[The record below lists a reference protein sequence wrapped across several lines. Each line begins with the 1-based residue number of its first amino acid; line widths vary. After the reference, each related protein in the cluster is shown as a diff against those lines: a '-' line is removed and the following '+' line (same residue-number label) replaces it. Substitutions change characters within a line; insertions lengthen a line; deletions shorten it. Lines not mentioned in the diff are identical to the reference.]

1 MLGPELAKWRRCM
14 ALRRGVQC
22 RACRVNLASRSG
34 VTGSDVGL
42 HGGSLSAVGRDM
54 LAGRQQ
60 PTPPVDT
67 PAASQLRVPSECT
80 FASGVLLHIVTP
92 GKRRRVTPRP
102 YYGARGRRARPRAL
116 VAPGFSAGG
125 TSGRQPCARRS
136 VTGSSHGCVPRNV
149 STRCRVV
156 ACDCRASSSHEDVA
170 ASHNQCQTQNNDLR
184 GGSALLR
191 VTKSGPSACSRHMG
205 AEYRDSCAS
214 WMCTCGGNGPGRR
227 CNVAPT
233 TVSK

>member
-42 HGGSLSAVGRDM
+42 HGGSLSAVGRVM
-54 LAGRQQ
+54 LPGRQQ

-116 VAPGFSAGG
+116 VAPGFSAVG
-125 TSGRQPCARRS
+125 TSRQQPCAHRGGA
-136 VTGSSHGCVPRNV
+136 TGSPDGCVPRNV
-149 STRCRVV
+149 STRCRLA
-156 ACDCRASSSHEDVA
+156 ACARRASSSQA
-170 ASHNQCQTQNNDLR
+170 RTLRRATNQTQNNDLR
-184 GGSALLR
+184 GGSALLCAM
-191 VTKSGPSACSRHMG
+191 SGPSARSRHMG
-205 AEYRDSCAS
+205 AEYRDSRAS